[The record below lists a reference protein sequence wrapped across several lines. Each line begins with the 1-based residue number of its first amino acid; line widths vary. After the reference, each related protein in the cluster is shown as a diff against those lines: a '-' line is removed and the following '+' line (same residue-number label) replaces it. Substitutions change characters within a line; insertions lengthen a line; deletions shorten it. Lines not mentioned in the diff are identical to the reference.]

1 MSIATSFAFL
11 LSSFDFLHSTFPV
24 FPHACSVTNGN
35 SRDILTLNY
44 ANAVSEGNGGRAER
58 IQSLQQSVET
68 VRENIKEHLL

>member
-1 MSIATSFAFL
+1 MYATSFAFL

-44 ANAVSEGNGGRAER
+44 ANAVNEGMGRGLSESSRYNRFD
-58 IQSLQQSVET
+58 L
-68 VRENIKEHLL
+68 